1 METPIVAARR
11 RGDQNQKLA
20 LVTGAAGFTGR
31 HLAHA
36 LLRRG
41 HGVRALVRN
50 RARARRLE
58 RAGAEI
64 VEGDLTRAQEV
75 DRAVEGC
82 SQIYHIAAVY
92 RQAKHPD
99 RVYYDVNLG
108 GTRHILDAAAR
119 HGVERVVHCS
129 TVGVHGSVNTVPA
142 DEDAPFNP
150 GDVYQRSKFEGEQAA
165 REAFARGLPGVI
177 VRPAAIYGPGDL
189 RFLKLFKSVRRGL
202 FCMFGQGKATY
213 HLVYIDD
220 LVDGIV
226 LCGEHPAAVG
236 ETFILAGPRYTTIN
250 ELVVRVAAAVG
261 VPPPRARAPL
271 TPLLG
276 AAWLCE
282 MACKPLGLEP
292 PLHRRRCDFFTK
304 VRGFSSAKARRM
316 LGYAPAVDLDEGL
329 RATAAAYVAAGYLP
343 PAPVAKGGHSH
354 AFGRRFYA
362 VLASLAEFPL
372 FL

>member
-1 METPIVAARR
+1 
-11 RGDQNQKLA
+11 
-20 LVTGAAGFTGR
+20 
-31 HLAHA
+31 
-36 LLRRG
+36 
-41 HGVRALVRN
+41 
-50 RARARRLE
+50 
-58 RAGAEI
+58 
-64 VEGDLTRAQEV
+64 
-75 DRAVEGC
+75 
-82 SQIYHIAAVY
+82 
-92 RQAKHPD
+92 
-99 RVYYDVNLG
+99 
-108 GTRHILDAAAR
+108 
-119 HGVERVVHCS
+119 
-129 TVGVHGSVNTVPA
+129 
-142 DEDAPFNP
+142 
-150 GDVYQRSKFEGEQAA
+150 
-165 REAFARGLPGVI
+165 
-177 VRPAAIYGPGDL
+177 
-189 RFLKLFKSVRRGL
+189 
-202 FCMFGQGKATY
+202 MFGQGKATY

-316 LGYAPAVDLDEGL
+316 LGYARGRPRRGAARDGGGVRRRRLPATGAS
-329 RATAAAYVAAGYLP
+329 RVAAFP
-343 PAPVAKGGHSH
+343 

-362 VLASLAEFPL
+362 VLASLAEFLSACRQRNGARAGALRAPANP
-372 FL
+372 